1 MITSRR
7 HTTPTVLLA
16 TALAGLLLAAAVASA
31 STVGAR
37 SGFAVDGKGRTL
49 YTLSGETTK
58 HLKCTSQACL
68 GIWTPLTVSS
78 RKAKLTAASGVKG
91 RLGLLKRSG
100 GRLQV
105 TLGGKPLY
113 RFSGDSAPGDT
124 NGDGI
129 RSFGG
134 TWHAVTAGAAKAPPP
149 SDPIPS
155 PGYPSY

>member
-1 MITSRR
+1 MITKR
-7 HTTPTVLLA
+7 TLIPI
-16 TALAGLLLAAAVASA
+16 TALVALLLAAAVASA

-68 GIWTPLTVSS
+68 GIWSPLTVSS
-78 RKAKLTAASGVKG
+78 RKAKLTHASAVKG

-113 RFSGDSAPGDT
+113 RFSGDTSPGET

-129 RSFGG
+129 KSFGG
-134 TWHAVTAGAAKAPPP
+134 TWHTVAAGSAKPAP
-149 SDPIPS
+149 DPTPAPAPS
-155 PGYPSY
+155 PGYPPYS